1 MKFHFNKKSLETTII
16 MDCDYKTSSSM
27 IKYKNSSIF
36 EDTSCPVYNQK
47 LESELNV
54 RGMPLIE
61 SLKQNQNNLI
71 LCSIIYLVVVF
82 YLKRSFKTKTLNV
95 RRFSILWNLF
105 LAAFSIIGFQRTF
118 SEFLHIYNQYSFT
131 GIVCHPLTLNGP
143 NFLWMY
149 LFILSKVVEFGDT
162 FLLILRQKP
171 VIFLHYYHHA
181 SVLIVSSYTF
191 SRLFP
196 VTRIYGIM
204 NYFVH
209 SLMYSYFTATSMGI
223 KLPRFLSM
231 TLTTLQILQ
240 MINGLVATV
249 WYYYSCGSFTDQLDH
264 HSALW
269 CLSVYISYL
278 ILFMSFFIKSYLKPS
293 NDGKKIK

>member
-1 MKFHFNKKSLETTII
+1 
-16 MDCDYKTSSSM
+16 MDCDYKTSSFL
-27 IKYKNSSIF
+27 IKYKNSSTF
-36 EDTSCPVYNQK
+36 EGTSCLVYNPR
-47 LESELNV
+47 LDFEESV

-61 SLKQNQNNLI
+61 SLKRNQSNLI

-82 YLKRSFKTKTLNV
+82 YLKRSFKTKTVNV

-105 LAAFSIIGFQRTF
+105 LAIFSIIGFQRTF
-118 SEFLHIYNQYSFT
+118 SEFMHIYHQYSFT

-162 FLLILRQKP
+162 VLLILRQKP

-181 SVLIVSSYTF
+181 SVLVVSSYTF

-209 SLMYSYFTATSMGI
+209 SLMYSYFTATSLGI
-223 KLPRFLSM
+223 KLPKLLSM

-249 WYYYSCGSFTDQLDH
+249 WYYLSCGSFTDHLDH

-278 ILFMSFFIKSYLKPS
+278 VLFMAFFIRSYFKPAT
-293 NDGKKIK
+293 DVKKKIK